1 MARRSSHGISWQTI
15 RLEGSL
21 LLPDLL
27 EQIAK
32 NEAIHQ
38 KDSEYQIPPGL
49 RMIEEIGR
57 SYQIARA
64 LYADFKNRRQGSNT
78 DAFQLTDT
86 FFMKFMTNCLGWE
99 KAQRVRSKRIG
110 EYGYPVQKIAFE
122 KIPITVAPYDM
133 GLDTSD
139 SRFGISGSKVRNRS
153 LFQMSQEYLNALG
166 KSFWGV
172 ISNGSTI
179 RLLRS
184 SPTLAR
190 PQYLEFDLDSMLED
204 DHYSEYALLWKI
216 LHVSR
221 VYDVENQIEMTVW
234 EEWRNETI
242 RTGERVRDGMRIG
255 VTKALMLLGSGF
267 LANPE
272 NGALRQKL
280 NEGELT
286 AEDLYHQLLRLVY
299 RFLFLFAL
307 EERRAENGLRLVFI
321 PDPSLVKE
329 RDLYEKGYSLDRL
342 RDVMLRR
349 SSYNY
354 YTDLWAGQK
363 IVFTALAKGEKRLA
377 LPALGGLFSSG
388 MCNDLDGATL
398 DNATFLK
405 AMESLRW
412 ARNTSGQYSYI
423 DYKNMGTEELGS
435 VYESLLELVPTVDM
449 PARIFRFIGV
459 EDDESTAGNV
469 RKTTG
474 SYYTP
479 SFLVDQLIKTALVP
493 VIEKTVEENSRN
505 TVEALLSLS
514 VIDPSCGSGH
524 FILAAARKIAEYV
537 ALARDDDGVVTP
549 SEYRRALRD
558 VISRCIYGVDLN
570 PMALELTKMALW
582 LEGYEPGKP
591 LSFLDEHLL
600 CGNSL
605 LGVFDLS
612 ILDRGIPKDAFK
624 QLTGDDK
631 EYCSELAKENAL
643 GLKIYRKKFEDGTL
657 FEMDL
662 FSEPFLEDVYSSL
675 DSMPEDDVDE
685 VEKKAQRHKE
695 LKKLMDQDPRMVASD
710 IYIGAF
716 LMQKRP
722 ENRVPTS
729 HTLHRYKVVR
739 QPNEMDLEAIKHA
752 REVCRNSKVLHWPFA
767 FPKIFSKG
775 GFDVVLGNPPW
786 ERITL
791 KEQEFFATR
800 HPKIAQ
806 APNASK
812 RKALIEGLATG
823 SDADKLLYRDFLA
836 EKYQAEA
843 LSNFVH
849 VKEEQYGQY
858 PLSGIGDTN
867 LYALFAE
874 LVNKLREKNKGRAG
888 IIVPTGIATD
898 DSTKRLFGSF
908 VENTQLISLYDF
920 ENRVKVFPDVDSRQK
935 FSLLTLGSSP
945 SADFACF
952 LHSIQDL
959 EDVRR
964 HFELTAEDFHLI
976 NPNTHTLPIFRSK
989 MDADLA
995 KKIYRRVPVL
1005 VDESKGDEGN
1015 PWGVKFSTMFHM
1027 SNDSSLFLDS
1037 PEADS
1042 YPLYEAKMLHQY
1054 DHRWATY
1061 EPDGT
1066 VRDVT
1071 IEEKMNPDYEV
1082 TPRYWVP
1089 KREVLN
1095 RIADV
1100 PDSVR
1105 KVWYAGEEHELRM
1118 ALAACGDKELNQLAT
1133 ADNLMKKMDQ
1143 VMDRRSPKWLM
1154 GWRDITNTTN
1164 ERTVIASVFPRSG
1177 VGHTETLF
1185 SSNLGNQA
1193 FLLLA
1198 NMNSIIFDYCARQ
1211 KVGGTHLSIYTLK
1224 QLPVLVPSSFFE
1236 QVERFIIEAFLK
1248 LSITSRKMAVTFG
1261 YELNCWDI
1269 EQRAILRAELDALF
1283 ARLYGL
1289 NRKELMYI
1297 LDPESVM
1304 GKDYPSETFPG
1315 LKNKELREYGE
1326 YRTMRLVLEAWDRQ
1340 EGQPELWQ

>member
-1 MARRSSHGISWQTI
+1 MARRNSHGISWQTI

-32 NEAIHQ
+32 NEATHQ
-38 KDSEYQIPPGL
+38 KESEYQIPAGL

-64 LYADFKNRRQGSNT
+64 LHADFKNRRQSSNT

-86 FFMKFMTNCLGWE
+86 FFMKFMSSCLGWTE
-99 KAQRVRSKRIG
+99 YQRVRSKRVG
-110 EYGYPVQKIAFE
+110 DYGYPIQKIAFE
-122 KIPITVAPYDM
+122 RIPITVAAYDM
-133 GLDTSD
+133 GLDVSD
-139 SRFGISGSKVRNRS
+139 SRFGISGAKVRNRS

-166 KSFWGV
+166 KSSWGIV
-172 ISNGSTI
+172 SNGSTI

-184 SPTLAR
+184 SPTMAR
-190 PQYLEFDLDSMLED
+190 PQYLEFDLHSMLED
-204 DHYSEYALLWKI
+204 DHYSEYTLLWKI

-221 VYDVENQIEMTVW
+221 VFDIENQIDMTVW

-242 RTGERVRDGMRIG
+242 STGERVRDGLRGG
-255 VTKALMLLGSGF
+255 VTKALTLLGSGF
-267 LANPE
+267 IANQANE
-272 NGALRQKL
+272 ALRQRL
-280 NEGELT
+280 NDGQLT

-307 EERRAENGLRLVFI
+307 EERRAENGLRLVFT
-321 PDPSLVKE
+321 PDASLARE

-342 RDVMLRR
+342 REVMLHRR

-354 YTDLWAGQK
+354 YTDLWAAQK
-363 IVFTALAKGEKRLA
+363 IVFTSLAKGEPRLA

-388 MCNDLDGATL
+388 MCDDLDGATL

-412 ARNTSGQYSYI
+412 ANNASGQYSYI

-449 PARIFRFIGV
+449 PARVFRFIGV
-459 EDDESTAGNV
+459 EDDESTAGNA

-479 SFLVDQLIKTALVP
+479 SFLVDQLVKTALVP
-493 VIEKTVEENSRN
+493 VLEKTAKEHVQDKA
-505 TVEALLSLS
+505 EALLSLS
-514 VIDPSCGSGH
+514 VIDPACGSGH

-537 ALARDDDGVVTP
+537 AVARDDDGVVTP

-570 PMALELTKMALW
+570 PMAVELTKMALW

-591 LSFLDEHLL
+591 LSFLDRHLL

-605 LGVFDLS
+605 LGVFDLTV
-612 ILDRGIPKDAFK
+612 LDTGIPKDAFK

-631 EYCSELAKENAL
+631 EYCANLAKQNAI
-643 GLKIYRKKFEDGTL
+643 GLKSYKQELDVPEQTNIVVSGRNEDMFGQ
-657 FEMDL
+657 
-662 FSEPFLEDVYSSL
+662 V
-675 DSMPEDDVDE
+675 DSMPEESVTDVE
-685 VEKKAQRHKE
+685 QKAREYYKYREQIESKI
-695 LKKLMDQDPRMVASD
+695 DYVASD

-722 ENRVPTS
+722 GRVVPTS
-729 HTLHRYKVVR
+729 QTLYRYKILQ
-739 QPNEMDLEAIKHA
+739 QPSETDQEAIKEA
-752 REVCRNSKVLHWPFA
+752 RKACKKANVLHWPFA
-767 FPKIFSKG
+767 FPQVFAKG

-786 ERITL
+786 DVSQVKDT
-791 KEQEFFATR
+791 EFFAEKD
-800 HPKIAQ
+800 PSIAELEGD
-806 APNASK
+806 K
-812 RKALIEGLATG
+812 RKKKIE
-823 SDADKLLYRDFLA
+823 KLEVDNPELFCKFA
-836 EKYQAEA
+836 EFMYEIQAQNNY
-843 LSNFVH
+843 LGNS
-849 VKEEQYGQY
+849 GRY
-858 PLSGIGDTN
+858 PLSAHGKLN
-867 LYALFAE
+867 YYPLFCELYISLIH
-874 LVNKLREKNKGRAG
+874 KDSGRVGA
-888 IIVPTGIATD
+888 IVPTGIATD
-898 DSTKRLFGSF
+898 DSTKHLFSYI
-908 VENTQLISLYDF
+908 VENKQLIALYDI
-920 ENRVKVFPDVDSRQK
+920 ENRDKVFPAVDSRQK
-935 FSLLTLGSSP
+935 FSLLTLGSSH

-952 LHSIQDL
+952 LHSIQEL
-959 EDVRR
+959 EDGRR
-964 HFELTAEDFHLI
+964 HFELTAEDFDLI

-989 MDADLA
+989 MDAELA
-995 KKIYRRVPVL
+995 KKIYRKVPVL
-1005 VDESKGDEGN
+1005 IDESKGEEGN
-1015 PWGVKFSTMFHM
+1015 PWGVQFSTMFNM
-1027 SNDSSLFLDS
+1027 TTASNLFLDK

-1105 KVWYAGEEHELRM
+1105 KAWYTGEEHQLRI
-1118 ALAACGDKELNQLAT
+1118 ALAACGDEEFNQLAT
-1133 ADNLMKKMDQ
+1133 ADNLMNKMEQ
-1143 VMDRRSPKWLM
+1143 VMDQRSPKWLM
-1154 GWRDITNTTN
+1154 GWRKIARATD
-1164 ERTVIASVFPRSG
+1164 ERTVIPVLFPRGGFGDSG
-1177 VGHTETLF
+1177 ILF
-1185 SSNLGNQA
+1185 TGLMYESAIILLSCLSSIVL
-1193 FLLLA
+1193 
-1198 NMNSIIFDYCARQ
+1198 DYCARN
-1211 KVGGTHLSIYTLK
+1211 KLGGINLNIFYMK
-1224 QLPVLVPSSFFE
+1224 QFPVIDY
-1236 QVERFIIEAFLK
+1236 RK
-1248 LSITSRKMAVTFG
+1248 ITSTTKSYILCRVDTLIATSKLMADSLVSIHQKWNPTDR
-1261 YELNCWDI
+1261 EI
-1269 EQRAILRAELDALF
+1269 KRAELDALY

-1304 GKDYPSETFPG
+1304 GKDYPSQTFPG
-1315 LKNKELREYGE
+1315 LKNKELREFGE

>member
-99 KAQRVRSKRIG
+99 KSQRVRSKRIG

-280 NEGELT
+280 NEGGLT

-349 SSYNY
+349 SSYNS

-388 MCNDLDGATL
+388 MCDDLDGATL

-459 EDDESTAGNV
+459 EDE
-469 RKTTG
+469 
-474 SYYTP
+474 
-479 SFLVDQLIKTALVP
+479 
-493 VIEKTVEENSRN
+493 
-505 TVEALLSLS
+505 
-514 VIDPSCGSGH
+514 IDGG
-524 FILAAARKIAEYV
+524 RQK
-537 ALARDDDGVVTP
+537 D
-549 SEYRRALRD
+549 YR
-558 VISRCIYGVDLN
+558 
-570 PMALELTKMALW
+570 
-582 LEGYEPGKP
+582 
-591 LSFLDEHLL
+591 
-600 CGNSL
+600 
-605 LGVFDLS
+605 
-612 ILDRGIPKDAFK
+612 
-624 QLTGDDK
+624 
-631 EYCSELAKENAL
+631 
-643 GLKIYRKKFEDGTL
+643 
-657 FEMDL
+657 
-662 FSEPFLEDVYSSL
+662 
-675 DSMPEDDVDE
+675 
-685 VEKKAQRHKE
+685 
-695 LKKLMDQDPRMVASD
+695 
-710 IYIGAF
+710 
-716 LMQKRP
+716 
-722 ENRVPTS
+722 
-729 HTLHRYKVVR
+729 
-739 QPNEMDLEAIKHA
+739 
-752 REVCRNSKVLHWPFA
+752 
-767 FPKIFSKG
+767 
-775 GFDVVLGNPPW
+775 
-786 ERITL
+786 
-791 KEQEFFATR
+791 
-800 HPKIAQ
+800 
-806 APNASK
+806 
-812 RKALIEGLATG
+812 
-823 SDADKLLYRDFLA
+823 KLLY
-836 EKYQAEA
+836 
-843 LSNFVH
+843 S
-849 VKEEQYGQY
+849 
-858 PLSGIGDTN
+858 
-867 LYALFAE
+867 E
-874 LVNKLREKNKGRAG
+874 L
-888 IIVPTGIATD
+888 
-898 DSTKRLFGSF
+898 
-908 VENTQLISLYDF
+908 
-920 ENRVKVFPDVDSRQK
+920 
-935 FSLLTLGSSP
+935 
-945 SADFACF
+945 
-952 LHSIQDL
+952 
-959 EDVRR
+959 
-964 HFELTAEDFHLI
+964 
-976 NPNTHTLPIFRSK
+976 
-989 MDADLA
+989 
-995 KKIYRRVPVL
+995 
-1005 VDESKGDEGN
+1005 
-1015 PWGVKFSTMFHM
+1015 
-1027 SNDSSLFLDS
+1027 
-1037 PEADS
+1037 
-1042 YPLYEAKMLHQY
+1042 
-1054 DHRWATY
+1054 
-1061 EPDGT
+1061 
-1066 VRDVT
+1066 
-1071 IEEKMNPDYEV
+1071 
-1082 TPRYWVP
+1082 PR
-1089 KREVLN
+1089 
-1095 RIADV
+1095 
-1100 PDSVR
+1100 
-1105 KVWYAGEEHELRM
+1105 
-1118 ALAACGDKELNQLAT
+1118 
-1133 ADNLMKKMDQ
+1133 
-1143 VMDRRSPKWLM
+1143 
-1154 GWRDITNTTN
+1154 
-1164 ERTVIASVFPRSG
+1164 
-1177 VGHTETLF
+1177 
-1185 SSNLGNQA
+1185 
-1193 FLLLA
+1193 
-1198 NMNSIIFDYCARQ
+1198 
-1211 KVGGTHLSIYTLK
+1211 
-1224 QLPVLVPSSFFE
+1224 
-1236 QVERFIIEAFLK
+1236 
-1248 LSITSRKMAVTFG
+1248 
-1261 YELNCWDI
+1261 
-1269 EQRAILRAELDALF
+1269 
-1283 ARLYGL
+1283 
-1289 NRKELMYI
+1289 
-1297 LDPESVM
+1297 
-1304 GKDYPSETFPG
+1304 
-1315 LKNKELREYGE
+1315 
-1326 YRTMRLVLEAWDRQ
+1326 
-1340 EGQPELWQ
+1340 

>member
-1 MARRSSHGISWQTI
+1 MARRNSHGISWQTI

-32 NEAIHQ
+32 NEATHQ
-38 KDSEYQIPPGL
+38 KESEYQIPAGL

-64 LYADFKNRRQGSNT
+64 LHADFKNRRQSSNT

-86 FFMKFMTNCLGWE
+86 FFMKFMSSCLGWTE
-99 KAQRVRSKRIG
+99 YQRVRSKRVG
-110 EYGYPVQKIAFE
+110 DYGYPIQKIAFE
-122 KIPITVAPYDM
+122 RIPITVAAYDM
-133 GLDTSD
+133 GLDVSD
-139 SRFGISGSKVRNRS
+139 SRFGISGAKVRNRS

-166 KSFWGV
+166 KSSWGIV
-172 ISNGSTI
+172 SNGSTI

-184 SPTLAR
+184 SPTMAR
-190 PQYLEFDLDSMLED
+190 PQYLEFDLHSMLED
-204 DHYSEYALLWKI
+204 DHYSEYTLLWKI

-221 VYDVENQIEMTVW
+221 VYNFENQEEMTIW

-242 RTGERVRDGMRIG
+242 STGERVRDGLRGG
-255 VTKALMLLGSGF
+255 VTKALVLLGSGF
-267 LANPE
+267 IANQANE
-272 NGALRQKL
+272 ALRQRL
-280 NEGELT
+280 NDGQLT

-307 EERRAENGLRLVFI
+307 EERRAENGLRLVFT
-321 PDPSLVKE
+321 PDASLARE

-342 RDVMLRR
+342 REVMLHRR

-354 YTDLWAGQK
+354 YTDLWAAQK
-363 IVFTALAKGEKRLA
+363 IVFTSLAKGEPRLA

-388 MCNDLDGATL
+388 MCDDLDGATL

-412 ARNTSGQYSYI
+412 ANNSSGQYSYI

-449 PARIFRFIGV
+449 PARVFRFIGV
-459 EDDESTAGNV
+459 EDDESTAGNA

-479 SFLVDQLIKTALVP
+479 SFLVDQLVKTALVP
-493 VIEKTVEENSRN
+493 VLEKTAKEHVQDKA
-505 TVEALLSLS
+505 EALLSLS
-514 VIDPSCGSGH
+514 VIDPACGSGH

-537 ALARDDDGVVTP
+537 AVARDDDGVVTP

-570 PMALELTKMALW
+570 PMAVELTKMALW

-591 LSFLDEHLL
+591 LSFLDRHLL

-605 LGVFDLS
+605 LGVFDLTV
-612 ILDRGIPKDAFK
+612 LDTGIPKDAFK

-631 EYCSELAKENAL
+631 EYCANLAKQNAI
-643 GLKIYRKKFEDGTL
+643 GLKSYKQELDVPEQTNIVVSGRNEDMFGQ
-657 FEMDL
+657 
-662 FSEPFLEDVYSSL
+662 V
-675 DSMPEDDVDE
+675 DSMPEESVTDVE
-685 VEKKAQRHKE
+685 QKAREYYKYREQIESKI
-695 LKKLMDQDPRMVASD
+695 DYVASD

-722 ENRVPTS
+722 GRVVPTS
-729 HTLHRYKVVR
+729 QTLYRYKILQ
-739 QPNEMDLEAIKHA
+739 QPSETDQEAIKEA
-752 REVCRNSKVLHWPFA
+752 RKACKKANVLHWPFA
-767 FPKIFSKG
+767 FPQVFAKG

-786 ERITL
+786 EKITI
-791 KEQEFFATR
+791 KEQEFFASR
-800 HPKIAQ
+800 SPEIAKAQ
-806 APNASK
+806 NAAK
-812 RKALIEGLATG
+812 RKALIDKLATG
-823 SDADKLLYRDFLA
+823 SEADKMLYQDFLA
-836 EKYQAEA
+836 EEHQAEA
-843 LSNFVH
+843 LSNFIH

-874 LVNKLREKNKGRAG
+874 LVSKLREKNKGRAG
-888 IIVPTGIATD
+888 IIIPTGIATD

-908 VENTQLISLYDF
+908 VEDSQLISLYDI
-920 ENRVKVFPDVDSRQK
+920 ENREKVFPAVDSRQK

-952 LHSIQDL
+952 LHSIQEL
-959 EDVRR
+959 EDDRR
-964 HFELTAEDFHLI
+964 HFELTAEDFNLI

-989 MDADLA
+989 MDAELA
-995 KKIYRRVPVL
+995 KKIYRKVPVL
-1005 VDESKGDEGN
+1005 IDESKGEEGN
-1015 PWGVKFSTMFHM
+1015 PWGVQFSTMFHM

-1071 IEEKMNPDYEV
+1071 LEEKMNPDFEV

-1089 KREVLN
+1089 KKEVLN

-1105 KVWYAGEEHELRM
+1105 KAWYAGEEHQLRM
-1118 ALAACGDKELNQLAT
+1118 ALAACEDEELNQLAT

-1143 VMDRRSPKWLM
+1143 VMDQRSPKWLM
-1154 GWRDITNTTN
+1154 GWRDIARSTD
-1164 ERTVIASVFPRSG
+1164 ERTVITALLPRCG
-1177 VGHTETLF
+1177 VGNTINMILGVPDEYKFFLIA
-1185 SSNLGNQA
+1185 NLS
-1193 FLLLA
+1193 
-1198 NMNSIIFDYCARQ
+1198 SIILDYCARQ
-1211 KVGGTHLSIYTLK
+1211 KVGGTHLNQFYFK
-1224 QLPVLVPSSFFE
+1224 QLPVLQPAEVNPILIALINRCVGKLVSTSIGMASIFSEELSSWNDN
-1236 QVERFIIEAFLK
+1236 ERA
-1248 LSITSRKMAVTFG
+1248 
-1261 YELNCWDI
+1261 N
-1269 EQRAILRAELDALF
+1269 LRAELDALY

-1304 GKDYPSETFPG
+1304 GKDYPSQTFPG

-1340 EGQPELWQ
+1340 ERQPELWQ

>member
-1 MARRSSHGISWQTI
+1 MARRNSHVISWQTI
-15 RLEGSL
+15 HLEGSL
-21 LLPDLL
+21 LIPDLL

-32 NEAIHQ
+32 NEASHQ
-38 KDSEYQIPPGL
+38 KESEYQIPAGL

-64 LYADFKNRRQGSNT
+64 LHADFKKRRENSNI
-78 DAFQLTDT
+78 DMYQLTDSY
-86 FFMKFMTNCLGWE
+86 FMKFMTNCLGWTE
-99 KAQRVRSKRIG
+99 YQRVRSKRVG
-110 EYGYPVQKIAFE
+110 DYGYPIQKIAFE
-122 KIPITVAPYDM
+122 RIPITVAPYTL

-139 SRFGISGSKVRNRS
+139 TRFGISGAKVRTRS
-153 LFQMSQEYLNALG
+153 LTQMAQEYLNAAG
-166 KSFWGV
+166 KSAWGLV
-172 ISNGSTI
+172 SNGNTI

-184 SPTLAR
+184 SPTMAR
-190 PQYLEFDLDSMLED
+190 PQYLEFELDTMLED
-204 DHYSEYALLWKI
+204 DHYSEYTLLWKI

-221 VYDVENQIEMTVW
+221 VFDVENQIDMTIW

-242 RTGERVRDGMRIG
+242 STGERVRDGLRVG

-267 LANPE
+267 IANQE
-272 NGALRQKL
+272 NMVLRQKL
-280 NEGELT
+280 HDVELT

-307 EERRAENGLRLVFI
+307 EERRAENGLRLIFS
-321 PDPSLVKE
+321 PDVTLVKE
-329 RDLYEKGYSLDRL
+329 RDLYEKGYSLGRL
-342 RDVMLRR
+342 REVMLHR

-354 YTDLWAGQK
+354 YTDLWAAQK
-363 IVFTALAKGEKRLA
+363 IVFTSLAKGEPRLA

-388 MCNDLDGATL
+388 ICDDLDSATL

-405 AMESLRW
+405 AMISLRW
-412 ARNTSGQYSYI
+412 ANNTSGQYSYI

-435 VYESLLELVPTVDM
+435 VYESLLELVPVVDLR
-449 PARIFRFIGV
+449 ANDFRFIGI
-459 EDDESTAGNV
+459 EDAETTAGNA

-493 VIEKTVEENSRN
+493 VLVKTEKEHTEDRE
-505 TVEALLSLS
+505 EALLSLS
-514 VIDPSCGSGH
+514 VIDPACGSGH

-537 ALARDDDGVVTP
+537 AVARDDDGVVTP

-570 PMALELTKMALW
+570 PMAVELTKMALW

-591 LSFLDEHLL
+591 LNFLDRHLL

-605 LGVFDLS
+605 LGVFDLT
-612 ILDRGIPKDAFK
+612 ILDKGIPRDAFK

-631 EYCSELAKENAL
+631 EFCANLAKQNAI
-643 GLKIYRKKFEDGTL
+643 GLKSYKQENEVPEQTNIIISGGNNDMFGQ
-657 FEMDL
+657 
-662 FSEPFLEDVYSSL
+662 V
-675 DSMPEDDVDE
+675 DSMPEENVTDVEQKAREYHKYREQIESKDDYI
-685 VEKKAQRHKE
+685 
-695 LKKLMDQDPRMVASD
+695 ASD

-716 LMQKRP
+716 LMQKSSDK
-722 ENRVPTS
+722 NVPTS
-729 HTLHRYKVVR
+729 QTLYRYKILQ
-739 QPNEMDLEAIKHA
+739 QPSETDLEAIKQA
-752 REVCRNSKVLHWPFA
+752 REACKQANVLHWPFA
-767 FPKIFSKG
+767 FPKVFSKG

-786 ERITL
+786 EKITI
-791 KEQEFFATR
+791 KEQEFFASR
-800 HPKIAQ
+800 NPEIAQ
-806 APNASK
+806 AQNASK
-812 RKALIEGLATG
+812 RKALIEKLATG
-823 SDADKLLYRDFLA
+823 SDAEKKLYQDFLA
-836 EKYQAEA
+836 EERQAEA
-843 LSNFVH
+843 LSNFIH

-858 PLSGIGDTN
+858 PLSGVGDTN

-874 LVNKLREKNKGRAG
+874 LVSKLREKNKGRAG

-898 DSTKRLFGSF
+898 DSTKRLF
-908 VENTQLISLYDF
+908 NYLYRNKMLISLYDF
-920 ENRVKVFPDVDSRQK
+920 TNQEKFFPAVGSLIK
-935 FSLLTLGSSP
+935 FSLLSLGLSDK
-945 SADFACF
+945 ADFACF
-952 LHSIQDL
+952 LHSIQEL
-959 EDVRR
+959 EDDRR

-995 KKIYRRVPVL
+995 KKIYRKVPVL
-1005 VDESKGDEGN
+1005 VDESKGEEGN

-1037 PEADS
+1037 PEADC

-1071 IEEKMNPDYEV
+1071 LEEKMNPNYEV

-1105 KVWYAGEEHELRM
+1105 KAWYAGEEHQMRI
-1118 ALAACGDKELNQLAT
+1118 ALASCEDEELNQLAT
-1133 ADNLMKKMDQ
+1133 VDNLMKKMDQ
-1143 VMDRRSPKWLM
+1143 VMDQRSPKWLM
-1154 GWRDITNTTN
+1154 GWRDIVRSTD

-1177 VGHTETLF
+1177 VGNTINMILGVLDEHKFFLIA
-1185 SSNLGNQA
+1185 NLT
-1193 FLLLA
+1193 
-1198 NMNSIIFDYCARQ
+1198 SIVLDYCARQ
-1211 KVGGTHLSIYTLK
+1211 KVGGTHLNQFYFK
-1224 QLPVLVPSSFFE
+1224 QLPILQPAKFSKILIALINQCVGELVSTSQRMASIFSE
-1236 QVERFIIEAFLK
+1236 DISLWNDDERA
-1248 LSITSRKMAVTFG
+1248 TS
-1261 YELNCWDI
+1261 
-1269 EQRAILRAELDALF
+1269 RAELDALY

-1289 NRKELMYI
+1289 NREELMYI

-1304 GKDYPSETFPG
+1304 GKDYPSQTFPG

-1340 EGQPELWQ
+1340 ERQPELWQ

>member
-280 NEGELT
+280 NEGGLT

-377 LPALGGLFSSG
+377 LPALGGLCSSG
-388 MCNDLDGATL
+388 MCDDLDGATL

-493 VIEKTVEENSRN
+493 VIEKTVEENDRN

-752 REVCRNSKVLHWPFA
+752 REVCRNAKILHWPFA

-800 HPKIAQ
+800 HPGIAQ

-935 FSLLTLGSSP
+935 FSLLTLGSSL

-959 EDVRR
+959 EDDRR

-1071 IEEKMNPDYEV
+1071 IEEKMNHNYEV

-1118 ALAACGDKELNQLAT
+1118 ALATCGDKELQQLAA

-1164 ERTVIASVFPRSG
+1164 ERTVIASVFPRSA

-1185 SSNLGNQA
+1185 SSSLGKQA

-1289 NRKELMYI
+1289 NREELMYI

-1304 GKDYPSETFPG
+1304 GDGYPSQTFTG

>member
-99 KAQRVRSKRIG
+99 KSQRVRSKRIG

-139 SRFGISGSKVRNRS
+139 SRFGISGSRVRNRS

-242 RTGERVRDGMRIG
+242 RTGERVRDGMRVG

-388 MCNDLDGATL
+388 MCDDLDGATL

-493 VIEKTVEENSRN
+493 VIEKTVEENDRN

-631 EYCSELAKENAL
+631 EYCSELAKENAI
-643 GLKIYRKKFEDGTL
+643 GLKTYVTKVEEASFYE
-657 FEMDL
+657 FDL
-662 FSEPFLEDVYSSL
+662 FSETILGDAYSSL

-716 LMQKRP
+716 LMHKRP
-722 ENRVPTS
+722 GSNVPTT
-729 HTLHRYKVVR
+729 HTLYRYKILQKPR
-739 QPNEMDLEAIKHA
+739 DTDLEEIRHA
-752 REVCRNSKVLHWPFA
+752 REVCRNAKVLHWPFA

-786 ERITL
+786 FVSQVKETKFFAEKDPSIAALEGDERKKKIEELETENPAL
-791 KEQEFFATR
+791 FAQFQEFMYE
-800 HPKIAQ
+800 IQAQ
-806 APNASK
+806 NNTIGKSE
-812 RKALIEGLATG
+812 R
-823 SDADKLLYRDFLA
+823 
-836 EKYQAEA
+836 
-843 LSNFVH
+843 
-849 VKEEQYGQY
+849 Y
-858 PLSGIGDTN
+858 PLSAHGKLN
-867 LYALFAE
+867 LYPLFCE
-874 LVNKLREKNKGRAG
+874 LFINLIHKDKGRVG
-888 IIVPTGIATD
+888 VIVPTGIATD
-898 DSTKRLFGSF
+898 DSTKRLFESF

-945 SADFACF
+945 TADFACF
-952 LHSIQDL
+952 LHSIQEL
-959 EDVRR
+959 EDGRR
-964 HFELTAEDFHLI
+964 HFELTAEDFKLI

-1005 VDESKGDEGN
+1005 VDESKGEDGN
-1015 PWGVKFSTMFHM
+1015 PWGIQFSTMFNM
-1027 SNDSSLFLDS
+1027 TTASYLFLKI

-1061 EPDGT
+1061 GSDRT
-1066 VRDVT
+1066 IRDVT
-1071 IEEKMNPDYEV
+1071 MEEKMNPDYEV

-1089 KREVLN
+1089 RREVLN

-1105 KVWYAGEEHELRM
+1105 KSWYAGEEHELRM
-1118 ALAACGDKELNQLAT
+1118 ALAACGDKELQQLAA

-1198 NMNSIIFDYCARQ
+1198 NMNSIRANF
-1211 KVGGTHLSIYTLK
+1211 
-1224 QLPVLVPSSFFE
+1224 
-1236 QVERFIIEAFLK
+1236 
-1248 LSITSRKMAVTFG
+1248 KMDF
-1261 YELNCWDI
+1261 
-1269 EQRAILRAELDALF
+1269 
-1283 ARLYGL
+1283 
-1289 NRKELMYI
+1289 
-1297 LDPESVM
+1297 
-1304 GKDYPSETFPG
+1304 
-1315 LKNKELREYGE
+1315 
-1326 YRTMRLVLEAWDRQ
+1326 
-1340 EGQPELWQ
+1340 

>member
-1 MARRSSHGISWQTI
+1 MARRNSHGISWQTI

-32 NEAIHQ
+32 NEATHQ
-38 KDSEYQIPPGL
+38 KESEYQIPAGL

-64 LYADFKNRRQGSNT
+64 LHADFKNRRQSSNT

-86 FFMKFMTNCLGWE
+86 FFMKFMSSCLGWTE
-99 KAQRVRSKRIG
+99 YQRVRSKRVG
-110 EYGYPVQKIAFE
+110 DYGYPIQKIAFE
-122 KIPITVAPYDM
+122 RIPITVAAFDM
-133 GLDTSD
+133 GLDVSD
-139 SRFGISGSKVRNRS
+139 SRFGISGAKVRNRS

-166 KSFWGV
+166 KSSWGIV
-172 ISNGSTI
+172 SNGSTI

-184 SPTLAR
+184 SPTMAR
-190 PQYLEFDLDSMLED
+190 PQYLEFDLHSMLED
-204 DHYSEYALLWKI
+204 DHYSEYTLLWKI

-221 VYDVENQIEMTVW
+221 VYNFENQEEMTIW

-242 RTGERVRDGMRIG
+242 STGERVRDGLRGG
-255 VTKALMLLGSGF
+255 VTKALTLLGSGF
-267 LANPE
+267 IANQANE
-272 NGALRQKL
+272 ALRQRL
-280 NEGELT
+280 NDGQLT

-307 EERRAENGLRLVFI
+307 EERRAENGLRLVFT
-321 PDPSLVKE
+321 PDASLAKE

-342 RDVMLRR
+342 REVMLHRR

-354 YTDLWAGQK
+354 YTDLWAAQK
-363 IVFTALAKGEKRLA
+363 IVFTSLAKGEPRLA

-388 MCNDLDGATL
+388 MCDDLDSATL

-412 ARNTSGQYSYI
+412 ANNSSGQYSYI

-459 EDDESTAGNV
+459 EDDESTAGNA

-479 SFLVDQLIKTALVP
+479 SFLVDQLVKTALVP
-493 VIEKTVEENSRN
+493 VLEKTAKEHVQDKA
-505 TVEALLSLS
+505 EALLSLS
-514 VIDPSCGSGH
+514 VIDPACGSGH

-537 ALARDDDGVVTP
+537 AVARDDDGVVTP

-570 PMALELTKMALW
+570 PMAVELTKMALW

-591 LSFLDEHLL
+591 LSFLDRHLL

-605 LGVFDLS
+605 LGVFDLTV
-612 ILDRGIPKDAFK
+612 LDTGIPKDAFK

-631 EYCSELAKENAL
+631 EYCANLAKQNAI
-643 GLKIYRKKFEDGTL
+643 GLKSYKQELEVPEQTNIVVSGRNEDMFGQ
-657 FEMDL
+657 
-662 FSEPFLEDVYSSL
+662 V
-675 DSMPEDDVDE
+675 DSMPEESVTDVE
-685 VEKKAQRHKE
+685 QKAREYYKYREQIESKI
-695 LKKLMDQDPRMVASD
+695 DYVASD

-722 ENRVPTS
+722 GRVVPTS
-729 HTLHRYKVVR
+729 QTLYRYKILQ
-739 QPNEMDLEAIKHA
+739 QPSETDQEAIKQA
-752 REVCRNSKVLHWPFA
+752 RKACKKANVLHWPFA
-767 FPKIFSKG
+767 FPQVFAKG

-786 ERITL
+786 DMLQLDPR
-791 KEQEFFATR
+791 EFFAQS
-800 HPKIAQ
+800 HPDIA
-806 APNASK
+806 NAQNMAK
-812 RKALIEGLATG
+812 RDRLIE
-823 SDADKLLYRDFLA
+823 KLKDEDLTAYLRF
-836 EKYQAEA
+836 EESTQQVEA
-843 LSNFVH
+843 IQNYIH
-849 VKEEQYGQY
+849 CVKRFEN
-858 PLSGIGDTN
+858 SGIGRIN
-867 LYALFAE
+867 LSSLFTE
-874 LVNKLREKNKGRAG
+874 TCIKLINIGARGKAG
-888 IIVPTGIATD
+888 IIVPSGIATD
-898 DSTKRLFGSF
+898 SFTQKLFSYIIDSKLL
-908 VENTQLISLYDF
+908 NSLYDF
-920 ENRVKVFPDVDSRQK
+920 ENQGIFNSVHNSYK
-935 FSLLTLGSSP
+935 FCLLTLGPSP

-952 LHSIQDL
+952 LHTIQEL
-959 EDVRR
+959 EDDRR
-964 HFELTAEDFHLI
+964 HFELSTDDFDLI

-989 MDADLA
+989 MDAELA

-1005 VDESKGDEGN
+1005 IDDSKGDEGN
-1015 PWGVKFSTMFHM
+1015 PWNIQFQLMFM
-1027 SNDSSLFLDS
+1027 MNTASSIFLDA
-1037 PEADS
+1037 PTEDS

-1071 IEEKMNPDYEV
+1071 LEEKMNPDYEV

-1105 KVWYAGEEHELRM
+1105 KAWYTGEEHQLRI
-1118 ALAACGDKELNQLAT
+1118 ALAACGDEELNQLAT
-1133 ADNLMKKMDQ
+1133 ADNLMNKMEQ
-1143 VMDRRSPKWLM
+1143 VMDQRSPKWLM

-1164 ERTVIASVFPRSG
+1164 IRTVIASVFPRSA
-1177 VGHTETLF
+1177 VGDTFLLMMPTSTKG
-1185 SSNLGNQA
+1185 SSLT
-1193 FLLLA
+1193 LLLA
-1198 NMNSIIFDYCARQ
+1198 DQNSLVHDYCARQ
-1211 KVGGTHLSIYTLK
+1211 KVGGIHLKFFTKK
-1224 QLPVLVPSSFFE
+1224 QLPNLPIKLYPNKSKGYIVELVKE
-1236 QVERFIIEAFLK
+1236 LT
-1248 LSITSRKMAVTFG
+1248 ITSKSMNGWAEEIGGVSQIYTFSTR
-1261 YELNCWDI
+1261 
-1269 EQRAILRAELDALF
+1269 RAEIIAELDALY

-1304 GKDYPSETFPG
+1304 GKDYPSQTFPG

-1340 EGQPELWQ
+1340 ERQPELWQ

>member
-1 MARRSSHGISWQTI
+1 MARRNSHGISWQTI

-32 NEAIHQ
+32 NEATHQ
-38 KDSEYQIPPGL
+38 KESDYQIPAGL

-64 LYADFKNRRQGSNT
+64 LHAEFKNRRQSSNT

-86 FFMKFMTNCLGWE
+86 FFMKFMSSCLGWTE
-99 KAQRVRSKRIG
+99 YQRVRSKRVG
-110 EYGYPVQKIAFE
+110 DYGYPVQKIAFE
-122 KIPITVAPYDM
+122 RIPITVAAYDM
-133 GLDTSD
+133 GLDVSD
-139 SRFGISGSKVRNRS
+139 ARFGISGAKVRNRS

-166 KSFWGV
+166 KSSWGIV
-172 ISNGSTI
+172 SNGSTI

-184 SPTLAR
+184 SPTMAR
-190 PQYLEFDLDSMLED
+190 PQYLEFDLYSMLED
-204 DHYSEYALLWKI
+204 DHYSEYTLLWKI

-221 VYDVENQIEMTVW
+221 VFDIENQIDMTVW

-242 RTGERVRDGMRIG
+242 STGERVRDGLRTG

-267 LANPE
+267 IANPANE
-272 NGALRQKL
+272 VLRQNL
-280 NEGELT
+280 NDGKLT

-321 PDPSLVKE
+321 PDASLAKE

-342 RDVMLRR
+342 REVMLHR

-354 YTDLWAGQK
+354 YTDLWAAQK
-363 IVFTALAKGEKRLA
+363 IVFTSLAKGEKRLA

-388 MCNDLDGATL
+388 MCDDLDSATL

-412 ARNTSGQYSYI
+412 ANNTSGQYSYI

-449 PARIFRFIGV
+449 PARVFRFIGV
-459 EDDESTAGNV
+459 EDDESTAGNA

-479 SFLVDQLIKTALVP
+479 SFLVDQLVKTALVP
-493 VIEKTVEENSRN
+493 VLEKTAKEHVQDKA
-505 TVEALLSLS
+505 EALLSLS
-514 VIDPSCGSGH
+514 VIDPACGSGH

-537 ALARDDDGVVTP
+537 AVARDDDGVVTP

-570 PMALELTKMALW
+570 PMAVELTKMALW

-591 LSFLDEHLL
+591 LSFLDRHLL

-605 LGVFDLS
+605 LGVFDLTV
-612 ILDRGIPKDAFK
+612 LDKGIPKDAFK

-631 EYCSELAKENAL
+631 EYCANLAKQNAI
-643 GLKIYRKKFEDGTL
+643 GLKSYQQELEVPEQTNIIISGRNEDMFGQ
-657 FEMDL
+657 
-662 FSEPFLEDVYSSL
+662 V
-675 DSMPEDDVDE
+675 DSMPEESVTDVEQKAREYHKYREQIESKDDYI
-685 VEKKAQRHKE
+685 
-695 LKKLMDQDPRMVASD
+695 ASD

-722 ENRVPTS
+722 DKAVPTS
-729 HTLHRYKVVR
+729 QTLYRFKVMH
-739 QPNEMDLEAIKHA
+739 QPSETDLEAIKQA
-752 REVCRNSKVLHWPFA
+752 REACKKANVLHWPFA
-767 FPKIFSKG
+767 FPKVFSKG

-786 ERITL
+786 EKITI
-791 KEQEFFATR
+791 KEQEFFASR
-800 HPKIAQ
+800 NPEIAQ
-806 APNASK
+806 AQNASK
-812 RKALIEGLATG
+812 RKALIEKLATG
-823 SDADKLLYRDFLA
+823 SEADKMLYQDFLV
-836 EKYQAEA
+836 EEHQADA
-843 LSNFVH
+843 LSNFIH
-849 VKEEQYGQY
+849 VKEEQYGHY
-858 PLSGIGDTN
+858 PLSGVGDTN

-874 LVNKLREKNKGRAG
+874 LVSKLREKNRGRAG

-898 DSTKRLFGSF
+898 DSTKRLFASF
-908 VENTQLISLYDF
+908 VEGQSLVGLYDF
-920 ENRVKVFPDVDSRQK
+920 ENQGIFPSVHNSYK

-952 LHSIQDL
+952 LHSIQEL
-959 EDVRR
+959 EDDRR
-964 HFELTAEDFHLI
+964 HFELTAEDFDLI

-989 MDADLA
+989 MDAELA
-995 KKIYRRVPVL
+995 KKIYRKVPVL
-1005 VDESKGDEGN
+1005 IDESKGDEGN

-1037 PEADS
+1037 PEVDS

-1061 EPDGT
+1061 ESDGT

-1071 IEEKMNPDYEV
+1071 LEEKMNPDYEV

-1089 KREVLN
+1089 KKEVLN

-1100 PDSVR
+1100 PDPVR
-1105 KVWYAGEEHELRM
+1105 KAWYAGEEHQLRL
-1118 ALAACGDKELNQLAT
+1118 ALAACEDEELNKLASV
-1133 ADNLMKKMDQ
+1133 DNLMNKMEQ
-1143 VMDRRSPKWLM
+1143 VMDQRSPKWLM
-1154 GWRDITNTTN
+1154 GFRNISNSTN
-1164 ERTVIASVFPRSG
+1164 ERTFIPFIFPRG
-1177 VGHTETLF
+1177 G
-1185 SSNLGNQA
+1185 LGN
-1193 FLLLA
+1193 
-1198 NMNSIIFDYCARQ
+1198 SGTIIFGLNRENTIILAVTMSSLVFDFIVRQ
-1211 KVGGTHLSIYTLK
+1211 KVGGTNLNQFYVKQFPVIDYNSITGEVIDY
-1224 QLPVLVPSSFFE
+1224 
-1236 QVERFIIEAFLK
+1236 
-1248 LSITSRKMAVTFG
+1248 ITSRGADLMYTSRLMANSKDTQ
-1261 YELNCWDI
+1261 LHLWDP
-1269 EQRAILRAELDALF
+1269 ESRATYRAELDALY

-1289 NRKELMYI
+1289 TRDELMYI

-1304 GKDYPSETFPG
+1304 GKDYPSQTFPG
-1315 LKNKELREYGE
+1315 LKNKEIRDYGE

-1340 EGQPELWQ
+1340 ERQPELWH

>member
-280 NEGELT
+280 NEGGLT

-388 MCNDLDGATL
+388 MCDDLDGATL

-493 VIEKTVEENSRN
+493 VIEKTVEENDRN

-752 REVCRNSKVLHWPFA
+752 REVCRNAKILHWPFA

-908 VENTQLISLYDF
+908 VEKRSLVGLYDF
-920 ENRVKVFPDVDSRQK
+920 ENRGIFPSVHNSYK

-959 EDVRR
+959 EDDRR

-1015 PWGVKFSTMFHM
+1015 PWGVKFLRMFDM
-1027 SNDSSLFLDS
+1027 ANDSSLFLAS
-1037 PEADS
+1037 PEPDS

-1071 IEEKMNPDYEV
+1071 IEEKMNHNYEV

-1118 ALAACGDKELNQLAT
+1118 ALATCGDKELQQLAA

-1154 GWRDITNTTN
+1154 GWRDITNTIN
-1164 ERTVIASVFPRSG
+1164 ERTVIASVFPRSA

-1185 SSNLGNQA
+1185 SSSLGKQA

-1289 NRKELMYI
+1289 NREELMYI

-1304 GKDYPSETFPG
+1304 GDGYPSQTFPG

>member
-1 MARRSSHGISWQTI
+1 MARRNSHGISWQTI

-32 NEAIHQ
+32 NEASHQ
-38 KDSEYQIPPGL
+38 KESEYQIPAGL

-64 LYADFKNRRQGSNT
+64 LHADFKNRRQSSNT

-86 FFMKFMTNCLGWE
+86 FFMKFMSSCLGWTDY
-99 KAQRVRSKRIG
+99 QRVRSKRVG
-110 EYGYPVQKIAFE
+110 DYGYPVQKIAFE
-122 KIPITVAPYDM
+122 RIPITVAAYDM

-139 SRFGISGSKVRNRS
+139 SRFGVSGAKVRNRS

-166 KSFWGV
+166 KSSWGV
-172 ISNGSTI
+172 VSNGSVI

-184 SPTLAR
+184 SPTMAR
-190 PQYLEFDLDSMLED
+190 PQYLEFDLYSMLED
-204 DHYSEYALLWKI
+204 DHYSEYTLLWKI

-221 VYDVENQIEMTVW
+221 VFDVETQIAMTIW

-242 RTGERVRDGMRIG
+242 STGERVRDGLRTG

-267 LANPE
+267 IANPANE
-272 NGALRQKL
+272 VLRQNL
-280 NEGELT
+280 NDGKLT

-321 PDPSLVKE
+321 PDASLAKE

-342 RDVMLRR
+342 REVMIHR

-354 YTDLWAGQK
+354 YTDLWAAQK
-363 IVFTALAKGEKRLA
+363 IVFTSLAKGEKRLA

-388 MCNDLDGATL
+388 MCDDLDSATM

-412 ARNTSGQYSYI
+412 ANNTAGQYSYI

-449 PARIFRFIGV
+449 PAKIFRFIGV
-459 EDDESTAGNV
+459 EDDESTAGNA

-479 SFLVDQLIKTALVP
+479 SFLVDQLVKTALVP
-493 VIEKTVEENSRN
+493 VLEKTAKEHVQDKA
-505 TVEALLSLS
+505 EALLSLS
-514 VIDPSCGSGH
+514 VIDPACGSGH

-537 ALARDDDGVVTP
+537 AVARDDDGVVTP

-558 VISRCIYGVDLN
+558 VISRCVYGVDLN
-570 PMALELTKMALW
+570 PMAVELTKMALW

-591 LSFLDEHLL
+591 LSFLDRHLL

-605 LGVFDLS
+605 LGVFDLTV
-612 ILDRGIPKDAFK
+612 LDKGIPKDAFK

-631 EYCSELAKENAL
+631 EYCANLAKQNAI
-643 GLKIYRKKFEDGTL
+643 GLKSYKQELEVPEQTNIILSGRNEDIFGQ
-657 FEMDL
+657 
-662 FSEPFLEDVYSSL
+662 V
-675 DSMPEDDVDE
+675 DSMPEESVTDVE
-685 VEKKAQRHKE
+685 QKAREYHKYRE
-695 LKKLMDQDPRMVASD
+695 EIESKEDYIASD
-710 IYIGAF
+710 IFIGAF

-722 ENRVPTS
+722 GKVVPTS
-729 HTLHRYKVVR
+729 QTLYRYKILQ
-739 QPNEMDLEAIKHA
+739 QPSETDQKAIKEA
-752 REVCRNSKVLHWPFA
+752 REACKKANVLHWPFA
-767 FPKIFSKG
+767 FPKVFTKG

-786 ERITL
+786 DVSQVKDTEYFAKKDPSIAALDGDRRKKRIGKLETENPVL
-791 KEQEFFATR
+791 FGQFVEFMYE
-800 HPKIAQ
+800 IQAQ
-806 APNASK
+806 NNYLGNSG
-812 RKALIEGLATG
+812 R
-823 SDADKLLYRDFLA
+823 
-836 EKYQAEA
+836 
-843 LSNFVH
+843 
-849 VKEEQYGQY
+849 Y
-858 PLSGIGDTN
+858 PLSAHGKLNYYPLFCEVFIN
-867 LYALFAE
+867 LQS
-874 LVNKLREKNKGRAG
+874 KGKGRIGAL
-888 IIVPTGIATD
+888 VPTGIATD
-898 DSTKRLFGSF
+898 DSTKQLFSSF
-908 VENTQLISLYDF
+908 IEKGHLVSLYDF
-920 ENRVKVFPDVDSRQK
+920 ENQGIFPSVHNSYK
-935 FSLLTLGSSP
+935 FCLLTLGSSP

-952 LHSIQDL
+952 QHSIQEL
-959 EDVRR
+959 EDDRR
-964 HFELTAEDFHLI
+964 HFELTAEDFDLI

-989 MDADLA
+989 MDAELA
-995 KKIYRRVPVL
+995 KKIYRKVPVL
-1005 VDESKGDEGN
+1005 IDESKGEDGN
-1015 PWGVKFSTMFHM
+1015 PWGVQFSTMFNM
-1027 SNDSSLFLDS
+1027 TTASNLFLDK

-1071 IEEKMNPDYEV
+1071 LEEKMNPDYEV

-1100 PDSVR
+1100 PDPVR
-1105 KVWYAGEEHELRM
+1105 KAWYAGEEHQLRI
-1118 ALAACGDKELNQLAT
+1118 ALTACGDEELNQLAT
-1133 ADNLMKKMDQ
+1133 ADNLKQKMDQ
-1143 VMDRRSPKWLM
+1143 VIDQRSPKWLM

-1164 ERTVIASVFPRSG
+1164 ERTVIASLFPRSG
-1177 VGHTETLF
+1177 VGNTINMILGVPDEYKFFLIG
-1185 SSNLGNQA
+1185 NLTSTV
-1193 FLLLA
+1193 L
-1198 NMNSIIFDYCARQ
+1198 DYCARQ
-1211 KVGGTHLSIYTLK
+1211 KVGGTHLNQFYFK
-1224 QLPVLVPSSFFE
+1224 QLPILQPTKFNKNLIILINQYVGELVSTTH
-1236 QVERFIIEAFLK
+1236 R
-1248 LSITSRKMAVTFG
+1248 MASTFP
-1261 YELNCWDI
+1261 EDISLWDDGR
-1269 EQRAILRAELDALF
+1269 RAVSRAELDALY

-1289 NRKELMYI
+1289 NREELLYI
-1297 LDPESVM
+1297 LDPESVR
-1304 GKDYPSETFPG
+1304 GKDYPSQTFPG
-1315 LKNKELREYGE
+1315 LKNKEIREYGE

-1340 EGQPELWQ
+1340 ERQPELWQ

>member
-99 KAQRVRSKRIG
+99 KSQRVRSKRIG
-110 EYGYPVQKIAFE
+110 DYGYPVQKIAFE

-133 GLDTSD
+133 GLDASD

-255 VTKALMLLGSGF
+255 VTKALMLFGSGF

-388 MCNDLDGATL
+388 MCDDLDGATL

-493 VIEKTVEENSRN
+493 VIEKTVEENGRN

-662 FSEPFLEDVYSSL
+662 FSEPFLEDVYSPL

-752 REVCRNSKVLHWPFA
+752 REVCRNAKVLHWPFA

-935 FSLLTLGSSP
+935 FSLLTLGSSL

-959 EDVRR
+959 EDDRR

-1037 PEADS
+1037 SEADS

-1071 IEEKMNPDYEV
+1071 IEEKMNHNYEV

-1118 ALAACGDKELNQLAT
+1118 ALATCGDKELQQLAA

-1143 VMDRRSPKWLM
+1143 VMDERSPKWLM

-1164 ERTVIASVFPRSG
+1164 ERTVIASVFPRGG
-1177 VGHTETLF
+1177 VGNTINMILGVHDKDKFFLIG
-1185 SSNLGNQA
+1185 NLT
-1193 FLLLA
+1193 
-1198 NMNSIIFDYCARQ
+1198 SIVLDYCARQ
-1211 KVGGTHLSIYTLK
+1211 KVGGTHLNQFYFK
-1224 QLPVLVPSSFFE
+1224 QLPILQPVKVNKNPIVLINQYVGELVSTTHRMASTFSEAVSS
-1236 QVERFIIEAFLK
+1236 
-1248 LSITSRKMAVTFG
+1248 
-1261 YELNCWDI
+1261 WD
-1269 EQRAILRAELDALF
+1269 EGRRAELRAELDALF

-1289 NRKELMYI
+1289 NREELMYI

>member
-1 MARRSSHGISWQTI
+1 MARRNSHGISWQTI

-32 NEAIHQ
+32 NEATHQ
-38 KDSEYQIPPGL
+38 KESEYQIPAGL

-64 LYADFKNRRQGSNT
+64 LHAEFKNRRQSSNT
-78 DAFQLTDT
+78 EAFQLTDT
-86 FFMKFMTNCLGWE
+86 FFMKFMSSCLGWTE
-99 KAQRVRSKRIG
+99 YQRVRSKRVG
-110 EYGYPVQKIAFE
+110 DYGYPVQKIAFE
-122 KIPITVAPYDM
+122 RIPITVAAYDM
-133 GLDTSD
+133 GLDASD
-139 SRFGISGSKVRNRS
+139 SRFGISGAKVRNRS
-153 LFQMSQEYLNALG
+153 LFQMSQEYLNTLG
-166 KSFWGV
+166 KSSWGIV
-172 ISNGSTI
+172 SNGSTI

-184 SPTLAR
+184 SPTMAR
-190 PQYLEFDLDSMLED
+190 PQYLEFDLYSMLED
-204 DHYSEYALLWKI
+204 DHYSEYTLLWKI

-221 VYDVENQIEMTVW
+221 VFDVETQIAMTIW

-242 RTGERVRDGMRIG
+242 STGERVRDGLRIG
-255 VTKALMLLGSGF
+255 VTKALTLLGSGF
-267 LANPE
+267 IANPTNE
-272 NGALRQKL
+272 VLRQKL
-280 NEGELT
+280 NDGQLT

-321 PDPSLVKE
+321 PDASLAKE

-342 RDVMLRR
+342 REVMLHR

-354 YTDLWAGQK
+354 YTDLWAAQK
-363 IVFTALAKGEKRLA
+363 IVFTSLAKGEKRLA

-388 MCNDLDGATL
+388 MCDDLDSATL

-412 ARNTSGQYSYI
+412 ANNTAGQYSYI

-459 EDDESTAGNV
+459 EDDESTAGNA

-479 SFLVDQLIKTALVP
+479 SFLVDQLVKTALVP
-493 VIEKTVEENSRN
+493 VLEKTAKEHVQDKA
-505 TVEALLSLS
+505 EALLSLS
-514 VIDPSCGSGH
+514 VIDPACGSGH

-537 ALARDDDGVVTP
+537 AVARDDDGVVTP

-570 PMALELTKMALW
+570 PMAVELTKMALW

-591 LSFLDEHLL
+591 LSFLDRHLL

-605 LGVFDLS
+605 LGVFDLTV
-612 ILDRGIPKDAFK
+612 LDKGIPKDAFK

-631 EYCSELAKENAL
+631 EYCANLAKQNVT
-643 GLKIYRKKFEDGTL
+643 GLKTYKTKIEEKSLHEF
-657 FEMDL
+657 DL
-662 FSEPFLEDVYSSL
+662 FSETFLDDTYSSL
-675 DSMPEDDVDE
+675 DSMPEDDVNE
-685 VEKKAQRHKE
+685 VEKKVQQYKKLKE
-695 LKKLMDQDPRMVASD
+695 LMDQDSRMVASD

-722 ENRVPTS
+722 GKVVPTS
-729 HTLHRYKVVR
+729 QTLYRYKILQ
-739 QPNEMDLEAIKHA
+739 QPSETDLEAIKHA
-752 REVCRNSKVLHWPFA
+752 REACKKANALHWPFA
-767 FPKIFSKG
+767 FPKVFAKG

-786 ERITL
+786 DVSQVKDT
-791 KEQEFFATR
+791 EFFA
-800 HPKIAQ
+800 KKDSSIAALQ
-806 APNASK
+806 GDK
-812 RKALIEGLATG
+812 RKKRI
-823 SDADKLLYRDFLA
+823 DKLETDNPVLFWQFTEFMY
-836 EKYQAEA
+836 EVQAQNNYLGNSERYS
-843 LSNFVH
+843 LSAHGKLN
-849 VKEEQYGQY
+849 YY
-858 PLSGIGDTN
+858 PLFCELFVN
-867 LYALFAE
+867 LIQ
-874 LVNKLREKNKGRAG
+874 KDKGRVGA
-888 IIVPTGIATD
+888 IVPTGIATD
-898 DSTKRLFGSF
+898 DSTKYLFSYL
-908 VENTQLISLYDF
+908 VENKQLVSLYDI
-920 ENRVKVFPDVDSRQK
+920 ENRDKVFPAVDSRQK

-952 LHSIQDL
+952 LHSIQEL
-959 EDVRR
+959 EDDRR

-989 MDADLA
+989 MDAELA

-1005 VDESKGDEGN
+1005 IDESKGDEGN
-1015 PWGVKFSTMFHM
+1015 PWGIQFSTMFNM
-1027 SNDSSLFLDS
+1027 TTASNLFLDE

-1071 IEEKMNPDYEV
+1071 LEEKMNPDYEV

-1100 PDSVR
+1100 PDPVR
-1105 KVWYAGEEHELRM
+1105 KAWYAGEEHQLRI
-1118 ALAACGDKELNQLAT
+1118 ALAACEDEELNQLAT
-1133 ADNLMKKMDQ
+1133 ADNLMKKMDE
-1143 VMDRRSPKWLM
+1143 VMDQRSPKWLM
-1154 GWRDITNTTN
+1154 GIRNISNSTN
-1164 ERTVIASVFPRSG
+1164 ERTIITSILPRVA
-1177 VGHTETLF
+1177 VGHKITLVF
-1185 SSNLGNQA
+1185 SRVSYSEY
-1193 FLLLA
+1193 LLCCL
-1198 NMNSIIFDYCARQ
+1198 NSLVLDFIARQ
-1211 KVGGTHLSIYTLK
+1211 KIGGTDVCHFHLK
-1224 QLPVLVPSSFFE
+1224 QLPVISSNLITKAMGE
-1236 QVERFIIEAFLK
+1236 VIIENARRLTA
-1248 LSITSRKMAVTFG
+1248 TSFQLFEDLAIENHQWNFG
-1261 YELNCWDI
+1261 ERDYF
-1269 EQRAILRAELDALF
+1269 RAELDALY

-1289 NRKELMYI
+1289 NREELMYI

-1304 GKDYPSETFPG
+1304 GKDYPSQTFPG

-1340 EGQPELWQ
+1340 ERQPDLWQ

>member
-1 MARRSSHGISWQTI
+1 MARRNSHGISWQTI

-32 NEAIHQ
+32 NEATQQ
-38 KDSEYQIPPGL
+38 KESDYQIPAGL

-64 LYADFKNRRQGSNT
+64 LHAEFKNRRQSSNT

-86 FFMKFMTNCLGWE
+86 FFMKFMSSCLGWTE
-99 KAQRVRSKRIG
+99 YQRVRSKRVG
-110 EYGYPVQKIAFE
+110 DYGYPVQKIAFE
-122 KIPITVAPYDM
+122 RIPITVAAYDM

-139 SRFGISGSKVRNRS
+139 SRFGISGAKVRNRS

-166 KSFWGV
+166 KSSWGIV
-172 ISNGSTI
+172 SNGSTI

-184 SPTLAR
+184 SPTMAR
-190 PQYLEFDLDSMLED
+190 PQYLEFDLYSMLED
-204 DHYSEYALLWKI
+204 DHYSEYTLLWKI

-221 VYDVENQIEMTVW
+221 VFDIENQIDMTVW

-242 RTGERVRDGMRIG
+242 STGERVRDGLRSG

-267 LANPE
+267 IANPANE
-272 NGALRQKL
+272 VLRQNL
-280 NEGELT
+280 NDGKLT

-307 EERRAENGLRLVFI
+307 EERRAENGLRLVFT
-321 PDPSLVKE
+321 PDASLAKE

-342 RDVMLRR
+342 REMMLHR

-354 YTDLWAGQK
+354 YTDLWAAQK
-363 IVFTALAKGEKRLA
+363 IVFTSLAKGEKRLA

-388 MCNDLDGATL
+388 MCDDLDSATL

-412 ARNTSGQYSYI
+412 ANNTSGQYSYI

-459 EDDESTAGNV
+459 EDDESTAGNA

-479 SFLVDQLIKTALVP
+479 SFLVDQLVKTALVP
-493 VIEKTVEENSRN
+493 VLEKTAKEHVQDKA
-505 TVEALLSLS
+505 EALLSLS
-514 VIDPSCGSGH
+514 VIDPACGSGH

-537 ALARDDDGVVTP
+537 AVARDDDGVVTP

-570 PMALELTKMALW
+570 PMAVELTKMALW

-591 LSFLDEHLL
+591 LSFLDRHLL

-605 LGVFDLS
+605 LGVFDLTV
-612 ILDRGIPKDAFK
+612 LDKGIPKDAFK

-631 EYCSELAKENAL
+631 EYCANLAKQNAI
-643 GLKIYRKKFEDGTL
+643 GLKSYQQELEVPEQTNIIISGRNEDMFGQ
-657 FEMDL
+657 
-662 FSEPFLEDVYSSL
+662 V
-675 DSMPEDDVDE
+675 DSMPEESVTDVEQKAREYHKYREQIESKDDYI
-685 VEKKAQRHKE
+685 
-695 LKKLMDQDPRMVASD
+695 ASD

-722 ENRVPTS
+722 DKAVPTS
-729 HTLHRYKVVR
+729 QTLYRFKVMH
-739 QPNEMDLEAIKHA
+739 QPSETDLEAIKQA
-752 REVCRNSKVLHWPFA
+752 REACKKANALHWPFA
-767 FPKIFSKG
+767 FPKVFSKG

-786 ERITL
+786 DVSQVNDTEFFSDKDPSIASLEGDKRKKKIEELETGNPTL
-791 KEQEFFATR
+791 FAQFQEFMYV
-800 HPKIAQ
+800 IQAQ
-806 APNASK
+806 NNNLGKSG
-812 RKALIEGLATG
+812 R
-823 SDADKLLYRDFLA
+823 
-836 EKYQAEA
+836 
-843 LSNFVH
+843 
-849 VKEEQYGQY
+849 Y
-858 PLSGIGDTN
+858 PLSAHGKLNYYPLFCELFIN
-867 LYALFAE
+867 LIR
-874 LVNKLREKNKGRAG
+874 KDRGRVGA
-888 IIVPTGIATD
+888 IVPTGIATD
-898 DSTKRLFGSF
+898 DSTKQLFAAF
-908 VENTQLISLYDF
+908 IEKDHLVSLYDF
-920 ENRVKVFPDVDSRQK
+920 ENQGIFPSVHNSYK
-935 FSLLTLGSSP
+935 FCLLTLGSSH

-952 LHSIQDL
+952 LHSIQEL
-959 EDVRR
+959 EDDRR

-989 MDADLA
+989 MDAELA

-1005 VDESKGDEGN
+1005 IDESKGDEGN
-1015 PWGVKFSTMFHM
+1015 PWGIQFSTMFNM
-1027 SNDSSLFLDS
+1027 TTASNLFLDE

-1071 IEEKMNPDYEV
+1071 LEEKMNPDYEV

-1100 PDSVR
+1100 PDPVR
-1105 KVWYAGEEHELRM
+1105 KAWYAGEEHQLRI
-1118 ALAACGDKELNQLAT
+1118 ALAACEDEELNQLAT

-1143 VMDRRSPKWLM
+1143 VMDQRSPRFLL
-1154 GWRDITNTTN
+1154 GYRNIARSTD
-1164 ERTVIASVFPRSG
+1164 ERTFISFLFPRG
-1177 VGHTETLF
+1177 G
-1185 SSNLGNQA
+1185 LGNSGTIV
-1193 FLLLA
+1193 FGLNRENTIILA
-1198 NMNSIIFDYCARQ
+1198 VTMSSLVFDFIVRQ
-1211 KVGGTHLSIYTLK
+1211 KVGGTNLNQFYVKQFPVIDYNSITGEVIDY
-1224 QLPVLVPSSFFE
+1224 
-1236 QVERFIIEAFLK
+1236 
-1248 LSITSRKMAVTFG
+1248 ITSRGADLMYTSRLMANSKDTQ
-1261 YELNCWDI
+1261 LHLWDP
-1269 EQRAILRAELDALF
+1269 ESRATYRAELDALY

-1289 NRKELMYI
+1289 SRNELMYI

-1304 GKDYPSETFPG
+1304 GKDYPSQTFPV
-1315 LKNKELREYGE
+1315 LKNKEIRDYGE

-1340 EGQPELWQ
+1340 ERQPELWQ

>member
-1 MARRSSHGISWQTI
+1 MARRNSHGISWQTI

-32 NEAIHQ
+32 NEATHQ
-38 KDSEYQIPPGL
+38 KESEYQIPAGL

-64 LYADFKNRRQGSNT
+64 LHADFKNRRQSSNT
-78 DAFQLTDT
+78 DLFQLTDS
-86 FFMKFMTNCLGWE
+86 FFMKFMSSCLGWTE
-99 KAQRVRSKRIG
+99 YQRVRSKRVG
-110 EYGYPVQKIAFE
+110 DYGYPIQKIAFE
-122 KIPITVAPYDM
+122 RIPITVAAYDM
-133 GLDTSD
+133 GLDVSD
-139 SRFGISGSKVRNRS
+139 SRFGISGAKVRNRS

-166 KSFWGV
+166 KSSWGIV
-172 ISNGSTI
+172 SNGSTI

-184 SPTLAR
+184 SPTMAR
-190 PQYLEFDLDSMLED
+190 PQYLEFDLHSMLED
-204 DHYSEYALLWKI
+204 DHYSEYTLLWKI

-221 VYDVENQIEMTVW
+221 VYNFENQEEMTIW

-242 RTGERVRDGMRIG
+242 STGERVRDGLRGG
-255 VTKALMLLGSGF
+255 VTKALVLLGSGF
-267 LANPE
+267 IANQANE
-272 NGALRQKL
+272 ALRQRL
-280 NEGELT
+280 NDGQLT

-307 EERRAENGLRLVFI
+307 EERRAENGLRLVFS
-321 PDPSLVKE
+321 PDVSLAKE

-342 RDVMLRR
+342 REVMLHRR

-354 YTDLWAGQK
+354 YTDLWAAQK
-363 IVFTALAKGEKRLA
+363 IVFTSLAKGEPRLA

-388 MCNDLDGATL
+388 MCDDLDGATL

-412 ARNTSGQYSYI
+412 ANNTSGQLSYI

-435 VYESLLELVPTVDM
+435 VYESLLELVPAVDM
-449 PARIFRFIGV
+449 PARVFRFIGV
-459 EDDESTAGNV
+459 EDDESTAGNA

-479 SFLVDQLIKTALVP
+479 SFLVDQLVKTALVP
-493 VIEKTVEENSRN
+493 VLEKTAKEHVQDKA
-505 TVEALLSLS
+505 EALLSLS
-514 VIDPSCGSGH
+514 VIDPACGSGH

-537 ALARDDDGVVTP
+537 AVARDDDGVVTP

-570 PMALELTKMALW
+570 PMAVELTKMALW

-591 LSFLDEHLL
+591 LSFLDRHLL

-605 LGVFDLS
+605 LGVFDLTV
-612 ILDRGIPKDAFK
+612 LDTGIPKDAFK
-624 QLTGDDK
+624 QLSGDDK
-631 EYCSELAKENAL
+631 EYCANLAKQNAI
-643 GLKIYRKKFEDGTL
+643 GLKSYKQELDVPEQTNIVVSGRNEDMFGQ
-657 FEMDL
+657 
-662 FSEPFLEDVYSSL
+662 V
-675 DSMPEDDVDE
+675 DSMPEESVTDVE
-685 VEKKAQRHKE
+685 QKAREYYKYREQIESKI
-695 LKKLMDQDPRMVASD
+695 DYVASD

-722 ENRVPTS
+722 GRVVPTS
-729 HTLHRYKVVR
+729 QTLYRYKILQ
-739 QPNEMDLEAIKHA
+739 QPSETDQEAIKQA
-752 REVCRNSKVLHWPFA
+752 RKACKKANVLHWPFA
-767 FPKIFSKG
+767 FPKVFSKG

-786 ERITL
+786 EKITI
-791 KEQEFFATR
+791 KEQEFFASR
-800 HPKIAQ
+800 NPEIAKAQ
-806 APNASK
+806 NAAK
-812 RKALIEGLATG
+812 RKALIEKLATG
-823 SDADKLLYRDFLA
+823 SEADKMLYQDFLA
-836 EKYQAEA
+836 EEHQAEA
-843 LSNFVH
+843 LSNFIH

-874 LVNKLREKNKGRAG
+874 LVSKLREKNKGRAG

-908 VENTQLISLYDF
+908 VEGQSLVGLYDF
-920 ENRVKVFPDVDSRQK
+920 ENQGIFPSVHNSYK
-935 FSLLTLGSSP
+935 FSLLTLGSSH

-952 LHSIQDL
+952 LHSIQEL
-959 EDVRR
+959 EDDRR
-964 HFELTAEDFHLI
+964 HFELTAEDFNLI

-989 MDADLA
+989 MDAELA
-995 KKIYRRVPVL
+995 KKIYRKVPVL
-1005 VDESKGDEGN
+1005 IDESKGEEGN
-1015 PWGVKFSTMFHM
+1015 PWGVQFSTMFHM

-1071 IEEKMNPDYEV
+1071 LEEKMNPDYEV

-1089 KREVLN
+1089 KKEVLN

-1105 KVWYAGEEHELRM
+1105 KAWYTGEEHQLRI
-1118 ALAACGDKELNQLAT
+1118 ALAACEDKELNQMAT

-1143 VMDRRSPKWLM
+1143 VMDQRSPKWLM
-1154 GWRDITNTTN
+1154 GIRNISNSTN
-1164 ERTVIASVFPRSG
+1164 ERTIIASILPRAA
-1177 VGHTETLF
+1177 VGHKVTIV
-1185 SSNLGNQA
+1185 SSRLSYLEP
-1193 FLLLA
+1193 LLCCF
-1198 NMNSIIFDYCARQ
+1198 NSLVLDFIARQ
-1211 KVGGTHLSIYTLK
+1211 KIGGTDVCHFHLK
-1224 QLPVLVPSSFFE
+1224 QLPVISSKLITRKIGE
-1236 QVERFIIEAFLK
+1236 VIIDNTKRLIATSNK
-1248 LSITSRKMAVTFG
+1248 LSEKLASEN
-1261 YELNCWDI
+1261 YLWDVN
-1269 EQRAILRAELDALF
+1269 ERDYCRAELDALY

-1304 GKDYPSETFPG
+1304 GKDYPSQTFPG

-1340 EGQPELWQ
+1340 ERQPELWQ

>member
-86 FFMKFMTNCLGWE
+86 FFVKFMTNCLGWE

-153 LFQMSQEYLNALG
+153 LFQMAQEYLNALG

-280 NEGELT
+280 NKGELT

-329 RDLYEKGYSLDRL
+329 RNLYEKGYSLDRL

-388 MCNDLDGATL
+388 MCDDLDGATL

-493 VIEKTVEENSRN
+493 VIEKTVEENGRN

-662 FSEPFLEDVYSSL
+662 FSEPFLEDVYSPL

-752 REVCRNSKVLHWPFA
+752 REVCRNAKVLHWPFA

-908 VENTQLISLYDF
+908 VERRSLVGLYDF
-920 ENRVKVFPDVDSRQK
+920 ENRGIFPSVHNSYK

-959 EDVRR
+959 EDDRR

-1015 PWGVKFSTMFHM
+1015 PWGVKFLRMFDM
-1027 SNDSSLFLDS
+1027 ANDSSLFLAS
-1037 PEADS
+1037 PEPDS

-1071 IEEKMNPDYEV
+1071 IEEKMNHNYEV

-1118 ALAACGDKELNQLAT
+1118 ALATCGDKELQQLAA

-1143 VMDRRSPKWLM
+1143 VMDERSPKWLM
-1154 GWRDITNTTN
+1154 GWRDIVRATD
-1164 ERTVIASVFPRSG
+1164 ERTVIASVFPRSA

-1185 SSNLGNQA
+1185 SSSLGKQA

-1236 QVERFIIEAFLK
+1236 QVESFIIEVFLK

-1289 NRKELMYI
+1289 NREELMYI

-1304 GKDYPSETFPG
+1304 GSDYPSETFPG

>member
-1 MARRSSHGISWQTI
+1 MARRNSHGISWQTI

-32 NEAIHQ
+32 NEATHQ
-38 KDSEYQIPPGL
+38 KESDYQIPAGL

-64 LYADFKNRRQGSNT
+64 LHAEFKNRRQSSNT

-86 FFMKFMTNCLGWE
+86 FFMKFMSSCLGWTE
-99 KAQRVRSKRIG
+99 YQRVRSKRVG
-110 EYGYPVQKIAFE
+110 DYGYPVQKIAFE
-122 KIPITVAPYDM
+122 RIPITVAAYDM
-133 GLDTSD
+133 GLDVSD
-139 SRFGISGSKVRNRS
+139 ARFGISGAKVRNRS

-166 KSFWGV
+166 KSSWGIV
-172 ISNGSTI
+172 SNGSTI

-184 SPTLAR
+184 SPTMAR
-190 PQYLEFDLDSMLED
+190 PQYLEFDLYSMLED
-204 DHYSEYALLWKI
+204 DHYSEYTLLWKI

-221 VYDVENQIEMTVW
+221 VFDVENQIDMTVW

-242 RTGERVRDGMRIG
+242 STGERVRDGLRTG

-267 LANPE
+267 IANQANE
-272 NGALRQKL
+272 VLRQKL
-280 NEGELT
+280 SDGKLT

-321 PDPSLVKE
+321 PDASLAKE

-342 RDVMLRR
+342 REMMLHR

-354 YTDLWAGQK
+354 YTDLWAAQK
-363 IVFTALAKGEKRLA
+363 IVFTSLAKGEKRLA

-388 MCNDLDGATL
+388 MCDDLDSATL

-412 ARNTSGQYSYI
+412 ANNTSGQYSYI

-459 EDDESTAGNV
+459 EDDESTAGNA

-479 SFLVDQLIKTALVP
+479 SFLVDQLVKTALVP
-493 VIEKTVEENSRN
+493 VLEKTAKEHVQDKA
-505 TVEALLSLS
+505 EALLSLS
-514 VIDPSCGSGH
+514 VIDPACGSGH

-537 ALARDDDGVVTP
+537 AVARDDDGVVTP

-570 PMALELTKMALW
+570 PMAVELTKMALW

-591 LSFLDEHLL
+591 LSFLDRHLL

-612 ILDRGIPKDAFK
+612 VLDKGIPKDAFK

-631 EYCSELAKENAL
+631 EYCANLAKQNAI
-643 GLKIYRKKFEDGTL
+643 GLKTYKTKNEEKSLHEF
-657 FEMDL
+657 DL
-662 FSEPFLEDVYSSL
+662 FSETFLDDTYSSL
-675 DSMPEDDVDE
+675 DSMPEDDVNE
-685 VEKKAQRHKE
+685 VEKKVQQYKKLKE
-695 LKKLMDQDPRMVASD
+695 LMNQDSRVIASD

-716 LMQKRP
+716 LLQKRP
-722 ENRVPTS
+722 GKVVPTS
-729 HTLHRYKVVR
+729 QTLYRYKILQ
-739 QPNEMDLEAIKHA
+739 QPSETDQEAIKHA
-752 REVCRNSKVLHWPFA
+752 REACKKANVLHWPFA
-767 FPKIFSKG
+767 FPKVFARG

-786 ERITL
+786 DVSQVNDTEFFSDKDPSIASLEGDKRKKKIEELETGNPTL
-791 KEQEFFATR
+791 FAQFQEFMYV
-800 HPKIAQ
+800 IQAQ
-806 APNASK
+806 NNNLGKSG
-812 RKALIEGLATG
+812 R
-823 SDADKLLYRDFLA
+823 
-836 EKYQAEA
+836 
-843 LSNFVH
+843 
-849 VKEEQYGQY
+849 Y
-858 PLSGIGDTN
+858 PLSAHGKLNYYPLFCELFIN
-867 LYALFAE
+867 LIR
-874 LVNKLREKNKGRAG
+874 KDRGRVGA
-888 IIVPTGIATD
+888 IVPTGIATD
-898 DSTKRLFGSF
+898 DSTKQLFAAF
-908 VENTQLISLYDF
+908 IEKDHLVSLYDF
-920 ENRVKVFPDVDSRQK
+920 ENQGIFPSVHNSYK
-935 FSLLTLGSSP
+935 FCLLTLGSSH

-952 LHSIQDL
+952 LHSIQEL
-959 EDVRR
+959 EDDRR
-964 HFELTAEDFHLI
+964 HFELTAEDFDLI

-989 MDADLA
+989 MDAELA

-1005 VDESKGDEGN
+1005 IDESKGDEGN
-1015 PWGVKFSTMFHM
+1015 PWGIQFSTMFNM
-1027 SNDSSLFLDS
+1027 TTASNLFLDE

-1071 IEEKMNPDYEV
+1071 LEEKMNPDYEV

-1105 KVWYAGEEHELRM
+1105 KAWYAGEEHQLRI
-1118 ALAACGDKELNQLAT
+1118 ALAACEDEELNQLAT
-1133 ADNLMKKMDQ
+1133 ADNLIAKMDK
-1143 VMDRRSPKWLM
+1143 VMDQRSPRFLL
-1154 GWRDITNTTN
+1154 GYRNIARSTD
-1164 ERTVIASVFPRSG
+1164 ERTFISFLFPRG
-1177 VGHTETLF
+1177 G
-1185 SSNLGNQA
+1185 LGNSGTIV
-1193 FLLLA
+1193 FGLNRENTIILA
-1198 NMNSIIFDYCARQ
+1198 VTMSSLVFDFIVRQ
-1211 KVGGTHLSIYTLK
+1211 KVGGTNLNQFYVKQFPVIDYNSITGKVIDY
-1224 QLPVLVPSSFFE
+1224 
-1236 QVERFIIEAFLK
+1236 
-1248 LSITSRKMAVTFG
+1248 ITSRGADLMYTSRLMANSKDTQ
-1261 YELNCWDI
+1261 LHLWDP
-1269 EQRAILRAELDALF
+1269 ESRATYRAELDALY

-1289 NRKELMYI
+1289 NREELMYI

-1304 GKDYPSETFPG
+1304 GKDYPSQTFPG
-1315 LKNKELREYGE
+1315 LKNKEIREYGE

-1340 EGQPELWQ
+1340 ERQPELWQ

>member
-1 MARRSSHGISWQTI
+1 MARRNSHGISWQTI

-32 NEAIHQ
+32 NEASHQ
-38 KDSEYQIPPGL
+38 KESDYQIPAGL

-64 LYADFKNRRQGSNT
+64 LHADFKKRRQSSNT

-86 FFMKFMTNCLGWE
+86 FFMKFMSSCLGWTE
-99 KAQRVRSKRIG
+99 YQRVRSKRVG
-110 EYGYPVQKIAFE
+110 DYGYPVQKIAFE
-122 KIPITVAPYDM
+122 RIPITVAAYYM
-133 GLDTSD
+133 GLDISD
-139 SRFGISGSKVRNRS
+139 SRFGISGAKVRNRS

-166 KSFWGV
+166 KSSWGV
-172 ISNGSTI
+172 VSNGSVI

-184 SPTLAR
+184 SPTMAR
-190 PQYLEFDLDSMLED
+190 PQYLEFDLYSMLED
-204 DHYSEYALLWKI
+204 DHYSEYTLLWKI

-221 VYDVENQIEMTVW
+221 VFDVENQIDMTVW

-242 RTGERVRDGMRIG
+242 STGERVRDGLRTG

-267 LANPE
+267 IANPASE
-272 NGALRQKL
+272 VLRQKL
-280 NEGELT
+280 NDGQLT

-321 PDPSLVKE
+321 PDASLAKE

-342 RDVMLRR
+342 REVMLHR

-354 YTDLWAGQK
+354 YTDLWAAQK
-363 IVFTALAKGEKRLA
+363 IVFTSLAKGEPRLA

-388 MCNDLDGATL
+388 MCDDLDSATL

-412 ARNTSGQYSYI
+412 ANNTSGQYSYI

-459 EDDESTAGNV
+459 EDDESTAGNA

-479 SFLVDQLIKTALVP
+479 SFLVDQLVKTALVP
-493 VIEKTVEENSRN
+493 VLEKTAKEHVQNKA
-505 TVEALLSLS
+505 EALLSLS
-514 VIDPSCGSGH
+514 VIDPACGSGH

-537 ALARDDDGVVTP
+537 AVARDDDGVVTP
-549 SEYRRALRD
+549 PEYRRALRD

-570 PMALELTKMALW
+570 PMAVELTKMALW

-591 LSFLDEHLL
+591 LSFLDRHLL

-605 LGVFDLS
+605 LGVFDLTV
-612 ILDRGIPKDAFK
+612 LDKGIPKDAFK

-631 EYCSELAKENAL
+631 EYCANLAKQNAI
-643 GLKIYRKKFEDGTL
+643 GLKSYQQELEIPEQTNIIISGRNEDMFGQ
-657 FEMDL
+657 
-662 FSEPFLEDVYSSL
+662 V
-675 DSMPEDDVDE
+675 DSMPEESVTDVEQKAREYHKYREQIESKDDYI
-685 VEKKAQRHKE
+685 
-695 LKKLMDQDPRMVASD
+695 ASD

-716 LMQKRP
+716 LMQKRSG
-722 ENRVPTS
+722 RAVPS
-729 HTLHRYKVVR
+729 SQTLYRFKVMH
-739 QPNEMDLEAIKHA
+739 QPSETDLEAIKHA
-752 REVCRNSKVLHWPFA
+752 REACKKANVLHWPFA
-767 FPKIFSKG
+767 FPKVFARG

-786 ERITL
+786 DVSQVKDT
-791 KEQEFFATR
+791 EFFA
-800 HPKIAQ
+800 KKDSSIAALQ
-806 APNASK
+806 GDK
-812 RKALIEGLATG
+812 RKKRI
-823 SDADKLLYRDFLA
+823 DKLETDNPVLFWQFTEFMYEVQA
-836 EKYQAEA
+836 QNKYLGNSERYS
-843 LSNFVH
+843 LSAHGKLN
-849 VKEEQYGQY
+849 YY
-858 PLSGIGDTN
+858 PLFCELFVNLIQKDSGRVG
-867 LYALFAE
+867 A
-874 LVNKLREKNKGRAG
+874 
-888 IIVPTGIATD
+888 IVPTGIATD
-898 DSTKRLFGSF
+898 DSTKYLFSYL
-908 VENTQLISLYDF
+908 VENKQLVSLYDI
-920 ENRVKVFPDVDSRQK
+920 ENRDKVFPAVDSRQK

-952 LHSIQDL
+952 LHSIQEL
-959 EDVRR
+959 EDDRR

-989 MDADLA
+989 MDAELA

-1005 VDESKGDEGN
+1005 IDESKGDEGN
-1015 PWGVKFSTMFHM
+1015 PWGIQFSTMFNM
-1027 SNDSSLFLDS
+1027 TTASNLFLDE

-1071 IEEKMNPDYEV
+1071 LEEKMNPDYEV

-1089 KREVLN
+1089 KKEVLN

-1100 PDSVR
+1100 PDPVR
-1105 KVWYAGEEHELRM
+1105 KAWYTGEEHQLRL
-1118 ALAACGDKELNQLAT
+1118 ALAACVDEELNQLAT
-1133 ADNLMKKMDQ
+1133 ADNLLKKMDQ
-1143 VMDRRSPKWLM
+1143 VMDQRSP
-1154 GWRDITNTTN
+1154 R
-1164 ERTVIASVFPRSG
+1164 
-1177 VGHTETLF
+1177 
-1185 SSNLGNQA
+1185 
-1193 FLLLA
+1193 FLLGYR
-1198 NMNSIIFDYCARQ
+1198 NIARS
-1211 KVGGTHLSIYTLK
+1211 T
-1224 QLPVLVPSSFFE
+1224 
-1236 QVERFIIEAFLK
+1236 
-1248 LSITSRKMAVTFG
+1248 
-1261 YELNCWDI
+1261 D
-1269 EQRAILRAELDALF
+1269 D
-1283 ARLYGL
+1283 
-1289 NRKELMYI
+1289 
-1297 LDPESVM
+1297 
-1304 GKDYPSETFPG
+1304 
-1315 LKNKELREYGE
+1315 
-1326 YRTMRLVLEAWDRQ
+1326 RTMI
-1340 EGQPELWQ
+1340 G